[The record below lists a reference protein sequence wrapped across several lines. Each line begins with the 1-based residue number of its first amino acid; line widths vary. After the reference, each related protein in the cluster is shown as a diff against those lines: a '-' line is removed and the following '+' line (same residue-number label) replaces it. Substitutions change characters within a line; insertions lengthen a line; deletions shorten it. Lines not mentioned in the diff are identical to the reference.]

1 MDKLLLSLP
10 FIVLLTSL
18 TVNSAPMPSSK
29 IISSLQQ
36 QQKFDDDD
44 SMKIENAERQL
55 KSNKLS
61 DRLERFELFKKSMEE
76 RENEDNFSE
85 IPSQRQNKMIG
96 YYPNPYSYVLPY
108 TSPLFYPPEFFDDF
122 SAYYG
127 YGDDEEIM
135 SRTAGNRK
143 RPGNFKNSPIYYIRL
158 PPTPYM

>member
-29 IISSLQQ
+29 IISSIQQ
-36 QQKFDDDD
+36 QQNYDDDNT
-44 SMKIENAERQL
+44 MKSENVDEMPL
-55 KSNKLS
+55 
-61 DRLERFELFKKSMEE
+61 
-76 RENEDNFSE
+76 
-85 IPSQRQNKMIG
+85 QRQHKMMG
-96 YYPNPYSYVLPY
+96 YFNPYVYVLPY
-108 TSPLFYPPEFFDDF
+108 SSPVYYPPEFYDDF
-122 SAYYG
+122 ASYYG

-135 SRTAGNRK
+135 SRTAGTRK

>member
-10 FIVLLTSL
+10 FIVLLASL

-29 IISSLQQ
+29 IISSIQQ
-36 QQKFDDDD
+36 QQQQRQQKYEEDDAESND
-44 SMKIENAERQL
+44 MRQYRNRVENAEDYLPHQQ
-55 KSNKLS
+55 
-61 DRLERFELFKKSMEE
+61 
-76 RENEDNFSE
+76 
-85 IPSQRQNKMIG
+85 QRQNKMIG
-96 YYPNPYSYVLPY
+96 YYQGFNPYAYPVVLPY
-108 TSPLFYPPEFFDDF
+108 ASPVLYPPEFFDDF

-127 YGDDEEIM
+127 YNEDDEIM